1 MTAPQPGG
9 GAAGGQAAGAGPFAD
24 AIVVAAGASSR
35 MAGEDKLA
43 AIVAGR
49 PLLAHTLAAIAAA
62 PEVRSIVVVTAP
74 DRVAA
79 LAAADW
85 LPHEV
90 VAVVAGGARRQES
103 VERGFAAL
111 AGLDDGGSVVSPR
124 VVLVHDGARPLVPV
138 ELVSAVALAAREHGA
153 AIPTVPVGDTI
164 KRIASDGTVTN
175 AGDRAD
181 LAAAQT
187 PQGIRADVLRAA
199 YDAYPADGPPTFT
212 DEAALLEACRIA
224 VHALPGDERNFKV
237 TLPADLVRVRTA
249 LGDAPGLPAAPA
261 AARVPRVGFGT
272 DSHPFGPGD
281 GLALG
286 GLVLDRAPRLSG
298 HSDGD
303 VVLHAVADALLG
315 AAGLGDL
322 GRIFPAG
329 PETPRGIASTEL
341 LAEIA
346 RRVTGAGF
354 TVASLDCTIV
364 AGRPRLAA
372 SLPAIG
378 ERIAAILAIDP
389 GAVNVKASTGNL
401 DGMEGT
407 GRGISAHVV
416 AVLVESGTAGPP
428 GTGSAGR

>member
-1 MTAPQPGG
+1 MTSPPAGR
-9 GAAGGQAAGAGPFAD
+9 AAAVGPERFAD
-24 AIVVAAGASSR
+24 AIVVAAGSSSR
-35 MAGEDKLA
+35 MAGVDKLA

-74 DRVAA
+74 ERVAA
-79 LAAADW
+79 LATADW
-85 LPHEV
+85 LPSNV
-90 VAVVAGGARRQES
+90 LAVVAGGGRRQES

-111 AGLDDGGSVVSPR
+111 AGLDDDDDAAPDR
-124 VVLVHDGARPLVPV
+124 VVLIHDGARPLVPV
-138 ELVSAVALAAREHGA
+138 ELVSAVALAAMAHGA

-164 KRIASDGTVTN
+164 KRIGPDGTVMN

-199 YDAYPADGPPTFT
+199 YDAYPADGPATFT
-212 DEAALLEACRIA
+212 DEAALMEACRIE

-237 TLPADLVRVRTA
+237 TLPADLVRARTV
-249 LGDAPGLPAAPA
+249 LGDEPWRAG
-261 AARVPRVGFGT
+261 AARGPSTGAAPRVGFGT
-272 DSHPFGPGD
+272 DSHPFGPGT
-281 GLALG
+281 GLAIG
-286 GLVLDRAPRLSG
+286 GIVLDRAPRLSG

-329 PETPRGIASTEL
+329 PETPRGIASAELVTEV
-341 LAEIA
+341 AG
-346 RRVTGAGF
+346 RVSAANF
-354 TVASLDCTIV
+354 AVASLDCTIV

-389 GAVNVKASTGNL
+389 AAVNVKASTGNL
-401 DGMEGT
+401 DGMEGA

-416 AVLVESGTAGPP
+416 AVLMPRPA
-428 GTGSAGR
+428 ADR